1 MKPSNDKDI
10 VEIQLRRK
18 VRSRVDVRSRCH
30 LNLPAVTLVPPNLDD
45 GTPFPTTYWLTCPL
59 LAHRVSSLE
68 AKGMVKVFD
77 ELIQQKGKLRT
88 RWKKRQKTYEEE
100 RRLLQR
106 GSKNIVPE
114 GGVGGTKDHI
124 KCLHAHL
131 ADQLATGKNPIGE
144 TVESLI
150 GGFDCLVPCVK
161 KNKTRIEF
169 NSEVE
174 INMIWLK

>member
-1 MKPSNDKDI
+1 MKASSDKDI

-30 LNLPAVTLVPPNLDD
+30 FNLPTVTLVPPNLDD

-59 LAHRVSSLE
+59 LVKRVSSLE

-77 ELIQQKGKLRT
+77 ELIQQKGKLR
-88 RWKKRQKTYEEE
+88 RLWKNRQKTYEEE
-100 RRLLQR
+100 RRLLQ
-106 GSKNIVPE
+106 SSSENILPE
-114 GGVGGTKDHI
+114 GGVGGTKEHI
-124 KCLHAHL
+124 KCLHTHL

-144 TVESLI
+144 TIESLI

-161 KNKTRIEF
+161 KNNTRMEF
-169 NSEVE
+169 NSEWKS
-174 INMIWLK
+174 IW